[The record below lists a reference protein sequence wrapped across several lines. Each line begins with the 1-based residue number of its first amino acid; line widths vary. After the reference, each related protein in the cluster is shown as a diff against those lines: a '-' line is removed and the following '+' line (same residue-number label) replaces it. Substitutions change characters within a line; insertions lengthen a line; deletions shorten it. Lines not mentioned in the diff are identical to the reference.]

1 MGFRVFGDLR
11 KESCMLST
19 AKNGD
24 DNGPRVSASQ
34 RDWQVGRASLG
45 KPYIGILAGGS
56 GERVSGGVPH
66 GKAEQGGPGPR
77 SRERRPSERAK
88 LRQGQGQALKAAR
101 VGVNLG

>member
-1 MGFRVFGDLR
+1 MVMITVQGSMPAKELGRWGGDPLENPTLASWRVG
-11 KESCMLST
+11 
-19 AKNGD
+19 
-24 DNGPRVSASQ
+24 
-34 RDWQVGRASLG
+34 VGSVCL
-45 KPYIGILAGGS
+45 
-56 GERVSGGVPH
+56 GGVPH

>member
-1 MGFRVFGDLR
+1 
-11 KESCMLST
+11 MLST

-24 DNGPRVSASQ
+24 DNGPWVNASQ
-34 RDWQVGRASLG
+34 RAWQVGRGSLG